1 MKCFLNTFFFF
12 FILFRGMAADPMIM
26 LDSANNAYSKANYE
40 LAARQYEMIL
50 SLGYESP
57 QVYFNLGNAYYK
69 LDNLGLSILNYER
82 AKKLSLHD
90 EDINYNLKLANQRT
104 LDKIEPMPKLFLE
117 EWWEN
122 LKNMHSERTWAIR
135 SIVCFILFFFFI
147 GVFIV
152 SNKLLNK
159 QFGFWLSILFFVFS
173 TISFFISK
181 SRYND
186 ITHKTSAVILSASA
200 EIKNAPAESGIKL
213 FILHEGTKVSSKETQ
228 GEWVKVSLTP
238 EKVGWVKRS
247 AIEFI

>member
-1 MKCFLNTFFFF
+1 MKYFFNTFFFF
-12 FILFRGMAADPMIM
+12 FILFRVIAADPIDL
-26 LDSANNAYSKANYE
+26 LDSANHAYSKSNYE
-40 LAARQYEMIL
+40 QAAQQYEAIL
-50 SLGYESP
+50 ALGYESP

-69 LDNLGLSILNYER
+69 LDNIGLSILNYER
-82 AKKLSLHD
+82 AKKFSLHD

-122 LKNMHSERTWAIR
+122 LKNMHSEKTWAIR

-147 GVFIV
+147 SVFIV

-173 TISFFISK
+173 AISLFISK

-186 ITHKTSAVILSASA
+186 VAHKTSAVILSASA
-200 EIKNAPAESGIKL
+200 EIKNAPAESGTKL
-213 FILHEGTKVSSKETQ
+213 FILHEGTKVSSGEIQ
-228 GEWVKVSLTP
+228 GDWVKVSLTS

-247 AIEFI
+247 ALEFI